1 MAQQGQIMK
10 KLDENE
16 FVGFIDELRDLCHK
30 YTAYNYDMFWSTE
43 DNWSSIELQIPRQ
56 QEEEE

>member
-1 MAQQGQIMK
+1 MK

>member
-16 FVGFIDELRDLCHK
+16 FVDFIDELRDLCHK
-30 YTAYNYDMFWSTE
+30 YATYNYDMFWSTE